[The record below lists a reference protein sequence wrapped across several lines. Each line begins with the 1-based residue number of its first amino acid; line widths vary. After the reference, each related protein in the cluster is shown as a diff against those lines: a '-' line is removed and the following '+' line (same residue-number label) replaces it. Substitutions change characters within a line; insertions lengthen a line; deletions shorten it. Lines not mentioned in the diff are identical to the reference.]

1 MKKLTPVTLPFGRAR
16 LATRPMFLAIVV
28 ASVIAATAIAVART
42 RQRAVGFDATES
54 QSLTQAVG

>member
-1 MKKLTPVTLPFGRAR
+1 LNPRK
-16 LATRPMFLAIVV
+16 RPQIAGYSAMFLAIAV

-42 RQRAVGFDATES
+42 RRRAVGFDATES

>member
-1 MKKLTPVTLPFGRAR
+1 
-16 LATRPMFLAIVV
+16 MFLAIVV